1 MRNSAAN
8 LLQHHREN
16 IIKYSLRAAIFL
28 FGGIFVAASFIFT
41 YAYFTV
47 GIPDPKAFVNS
58 QSTII
63 QYADGTELGR
73 LGSENRTIVPL
84 AKIPLNLRHAVLAAE
99 DRNFYSEHAFSPQGL
114 ARAIWDNIKSLGNGG
129 GGSTITQQ
137 YAKTAFLTPER
148 SIQRKIKE
156 IVIAIKLEQQQSK
169 DQILENYLNT
179 IWFGRGSY
187 GVQTA
192 AQTYFGRNV
201 NQLTIPQEAVLASI
215 LRSPNYYGPSYTDG
229 LNRLKARWQYVI
241 DGMVKTGWLDVD
253 KAKRLKFPLILPKV
267 TSGALAGPKG
277 YLISYITAELQKLG
291 FTDSQLQVGGLVVK
305 TTLEARAQ
313 SAAQDAV
320 ASRIPAKAPD
330 NLRVALVSI
339 RPGTGEI
346 VAMYGGRDY
355 LKNQL
360 NNATQST
367 TQAGSSFKPFALV
380 AALEN
385 GISLQ
390 STWLGKSPA
399 VYDDPNANT
408 IYSVFNYSNEQF
420 GKINLLDA
428 TAHSVNTVFVPLGM
442 KAGLNNVVD
451 VARRAGIPDSVQ
463 MWATPSV
470 SLGVAS
476 PHVIDVA
483 SAYATFASGGVYAK
497 PFMVKEVLG
506 ANQGVLYESRIQ
518 AQQVFSSEV
527 MSDLTYALQGVVTYG
542 TGTAAAVGLNRP
554 IAGKTG
560 TTTDNAS
567 AWFNGYTPQLAT
579 SVSLFRNDGTESLN
593 GIGGLGA
600 VTGGTYPAMIW
611 NSYTKVA
618 LKDLPVV
625 SFPTPANIGGTEP
638 TDFSTAVPTLDP
650 SLAVRPTPA
659 TKKPTPAPKRVNNA
673 AEVRDQINTCSRCNS
688 FYSLFCQIRS
698 LLQN

>member
-1 MRNSAAN
+1 MALKDSILGFLR
-8 LLQHHREN
+8 HHRDN
-16 IIKYSLRAAIFL
+16 ILKYGIRGSIFF
-28 FGGIFVAASFIFT
+28 FGLIFVAASFIFT

-73 LGSENRTIVPL
+73 IGSENRTIVPL

-179 IWFGRGSY
+179 IWFGRGAY

-201 NQLTIPQEAVLASI
+201 NQLSVAQDAMLASI

-241 DGMVKTGWLDVD
+241 DGMVKVGWLDAA
-253 KAKRLKFPLILPKV
+253 KAKTLKFPTIAPKV

-277 YLISYITAELQKLG
+277 YLMAYVSAELLKLG

-305 TTLEARAQ
+305 TTLESKAQ
-313 SAAQDAV
+313 TAAQDAV
-320 ASRIPAKAPD
+320 NKRIPAKAPTD
-330 NLRVALVSI
+330 LRVALVSI

-355 LKNQL
+355 LQSQL

-367 TQAGSSFKPFALV
+367 AQAGSSFKPFALI
-380 AALEN
+380 AALES

-390 STWLGKSPA
+390 STWLGSSPA
-399 VYDDPNANT
+399 VYDDPNAQT
-408 IYSVFNYSNEQF
+408 IYSVYNYSNEQF
-420 GKINLLDA
+420 GNINLLDA

-442 KAGLNNVVD
+442 KAGLQNVVD
-451 VARRAGIPDSVQ
+451 VARRAGIPSSVQ

-483 SAYATFASGGVYAK
+483 AAYASFAAQGVYAK

-518 AQQVFSSEV
+518 AQQVFSTDV
-527 MSDLTYALQGVVTYG
+527 MADLTTALQGVVQYG
-542 TGTAAAVGLNRP
+542 TGGAAITGINRP
-554 IAGKTG
+554 VAGKTG

-579 SVSLFRNDGTESLN
+579 SVAMFRNDATQSLN

-600 VTGGTYPAMIW
+600 VTGGSYPAMIW

-618 LKDLPVV
+618 MKGMPVV
-625 SFPTPANIGGTEP
+625 SFPAPSNIGGTEP

-650 SLAVRPTPA
+650 SLAVKPTSGIKKTAAPKP
-659 TKKPTPAPKRVNNA
+659 TKKK
-673 AEVRDQINTCSRCNS
+673 
-688 FYSLFCQIRS
+688 
-698 LLQN
+698 

>member
-1 MRNSAAN
+1 MAFKDSALDFLRRNRDA
-8 LLQHHREN
+8 
-16 IIKYSLRAAIFL
+16 IIKYGLRGSIFI
-28 FGGIFVAASFIFT
+28 FGSIFVAASFIFT

-73 LGSENRTIVPL
+73 IGSENRTIVPL

-114 ARAIWDNIKSLGNGG
+114 LRAVWDNIKSLGNGG

-241 DGMVKTGWLDVD
+241 NGMVKTGWLDAA
-253 KAKRLKFPLILPKV
+253 KAKRLKFPTIAPKV

-277 YLISYITAELQKLG
+277 YVMQYVTSELQKLG
-291 FTDSQLQVGGLVVK
+291 FTDNQLQVGGLVVR
-305 TTLEARAQ
+305 TTIEAQAQ
-313 SAAQDAV
+313 TAAYDAV
-320 ASRIPAKAPD
+320 LKRIPAKTPE

-355 LKNQL
+355 LQSQL

-380 AALEN
+380 AALEQ

-408 IYSVFNYSNEQF
+408 IYSVYNYSNEQF

-442 KAGLNNVVD
+442 KAGLDNVVN
-451 VARRAGIPDSVQ
+451 VARRAGIPESVQ

-483 SAYATFASGGVYAK
+483 SAYATFAANGVYAK
-497 PFMVKEVLG
+497 PFVVKEVLG

-518 AQQVFSSEV
+518 AQQVFAANV
-527 MSDLTYALQGVVTYG
+527 MADLTYALQGVVKYG
-542 TGTAAAVGLNRP
+542 TGGAAINGLGRP
-554 IAGKTG
+554 AAGKTG

-579 SVSLFRNDGTESLN
+579 SVALFRNDGTESLN

-611 NSYTKVA
+611 NTYTKGA
-618 LKDLPVV
+618 LKGAPVV
-625 SFPTPANIGGTEP
+625 SFPDPANIGGTEP
-638 TDFSTAVPTLDP
+638 TDFTTAVPTLDP
-650 SLAVRPTPA
+650 SLAVRPSSA
-659 TKKPTPAPKRVNNA
+659 TKKPSPTPKK
-673 AEVRDQINTCSRCNS
+673 TK
-688 FYSLFCQIRS
+688 
-698 LLQN
+698 

>member
-1 MRNSAAN
+1 MAPKGSFIDVIRDF
-8 LLQHHREN
+8 LRYHRDN
-16 IIKYSLRAAIFL
+16 IIKYGLRGSIFL
-28 FGGIFVAASFIFT
+28 FGGLFVAASFIFT

-73 LGSENRTIVPL
+73 IGSENRTIVPL
-84 AKIPLNLRHAVLAAE
+84 ANIPLNLRHAVLAAE

-114 ARAIWDNIKSLGNGG
+114 ARAVFDNIKSLGNGG

-201 NQLTIPQEAVLASI
+201 NQLSIAQDAVLASI

-241 DGMVKTGWLDVD
+241 NGMVKTGWLDEA
-253 KAKRLKFPLILPKV
+253 KAKKMKFPTILPKV

-277 YLISYITAELQKLG
+277 YLMSYVTAELQKLG

-305 TTLEARAQ
+305 TTLEAQAQ
-313 SAAQDAV
+313 TAAQDAV
-320 ASRIPAKAPD
+320 AARIPGKAPD

-355 LKNQL
+355 LQSQL

-367 TQAGSSFKPFALV
+367 TQAGSTFKPFALI
-380 AALEN
+380 AALES

-408 IYSVFNYSNEQF
+408 IYSVYNYSNEQF

-442 KAGLNNVVD
+442 KAGLDKVVD

-483 SAYATFASGGVYAK
+483 GAYATFAANGVYAK

-518 AQQVFSSEV
+518 AQQVFSADV
-527 MSDLTYALQGVVTYG
+527 MADLTYALQGVVKYG
-542 TGTAAAVGLNRP
+542 TGGAAINGLGRP
-554 IAGKTG
+554 AAGKTG

-579 SVSLFRNDGTESLN
+579 SVALFRNDGTESLN

-611 NSYTKVA
+611 NTYTKA
-618 LKDLPVV
+618 AMKGMPVV
-625 SFPTPANIGGTEP
+625 SFPAPANIGGTEP
-638 TDFSTAVPTLDP
+638 TDFTQAVPTLDP
-650 SLAVRPTPA
+650 SLAVRPTSA
-659 TKKPTPAPKRVNNA
+659 TKKTTPTAKAAVAPTPKK
-673 AEVRDQINTCSRCNS
+673 TK
-688 FYSLFCQIRS
+688 
-698 LLQN
+698 